1 LTLQIIALYFFLHSN
16 TVTGYWMLQG
26 GGAAKLTALIAVIGT
41 VAYFVGMFYLGE
53 RYAHNGVAFALFLL
67 LLAVPL
73 QYVWIARHVGQR
85 VSEYVVQL
93 VSFAVLGYFMV
104 YGLGM
109 LNTWLNNSLLEILA
123 DGVLGLV
130 LLLLGSY
137 WLLSRKTD
145 GNRLDAPAAMRL

>member
-1 LTLQIIALYFFLHSN
+1 
-16 TVTGYWMLQG
+16 
-26 GGAAKLTALIAVIGT
+26 
-41 VAYFVGMFYLGE
+41 
-53 RYAHNGVAFALFLL
+53 
-67 LLAVPL
+67 
-73 QYVWIARHVGQR
+73 VGQR

-123 DGVLGLV
+123 DGVLGLA

-137 WLLSRKTD
+137 WLLNRKTD
-145 GNRLDAPAAMRL
+145 GNRLDVPAAVRS